1 MLNINKMNKIL
12 IAACFMTG
20 FATFAQKADAVPL
33 DPMKDKNLMTWYHQD
48 FSSSNTY
55 GVNTQ
60 NAYKYLESKGLKAK
74 PVIVGVLDSGVEVD
88 HPGLI
93 KNMWKNVNEVPNNG
107 KDDDG
112 NGYIDDIYGWNFS
125 GGKKVDVDI
134 DNMEVTRVVKK
145 FQSIF
150 EGSNSTQNKAN
161 QAKMPEEFAM
171 YMKSKEIFTKKSV
184 EAKQNY
190 ETYKRIQGMIPLMIT
205 MLNGKNLTQEVVG
218 AIKPT
223 TAEQAM
229 AAAVLSQISR
239 DPSVADKGPAE
250 VQTFLEAQMKEALDY
265 YEPQATKQY
274 NLDYDPRASIVGDNY
289 EDYSERKYGNNHY
302 EGPDAQH
309 GTHVAGIIAGLPQG
323 TEVQYGVGY
332 KTAKIMTVRAVPD
345 GDERD
350 KDIANAVRYAVDN
363 GAKILNMSFG
373 KPVSPGKEVVWDA
386 FKYAESKGVLLVKA
400 AGNENEN
407 IAENVYYPTNFKN
420 VEDAKPFINNM
431 IVVGASTN
439 DNDFLRAS
447 FSNYNQKM
455 VNVFAPGDKIYS
467 TVPDGKYEYLQGTSM
482 ASPVVAGAASV
493 LLAYMPNLTPAQ
505 MIEALVKTSNKSSVN
520 AMINSNTNNRF
531 DLISEAGGVIDLK
544 KAAEYAYTHFYKPSA
559 ITIPSKSTPS
569 KSKKKVIPKKAVTR
583 K

>member
-1 MLNINKMNKIL
+1 MNKIL
-12 IAACFMTG
+12 IAACFMTS
-20 FATFAQKADAVPL
+20 FVSFAQKAEAAL
-33 DPMKDKNLMTWYHQD
+33 EPMQDKNLMTWYHQD
-48 FSSSNTY
+48 FASTNVY
-55 GVNTQ
+55 GVNSQ
-60 NAYKYLESKGLKAK
+60 NAYKYLDSKGLKIK
-74 PVIVGVLDSGVEVD
+74 PVIVGVLDSGVDVE
-88 HPGLI
+88 HPGLV

-125 GGKKVDVDI
+125 GGKNGDIDI

-145 FQSIF
+145 YQSIF
-150 EGSNSTQNKAN
+150 EGPNSTENKAN
-161 QAKMPEEFAM
+161 QAKMPADFAM

-190 ETYKRIQGMIPLMIT
+190 ETYKRIQGIIPSMIA
-205 MLNGKNLTQEVVG
+205 MLGGQNLTQEVIA

-223 TAEQAM
+223 TSEQAM
-229 AAAVLSQISR
+229 AASVLGQISR
-239 DPSVADKGPAE
+239 DPAVTGKSPAE
-250 VQTFLEAQMKEALDY
+250 VQKFLEAQMKEALDY

-274 NLDYDPRASIVGDNY
+274 NLDFDPRASIVGDNY
-289 EDYSERKYGNNHY
+289 DDYNQKNYGNNHY

-323 TEVQYGVGY
+323 TELQYGVGY
-332 KTAKIMTVRAVPD
+332 KTAKIMTVRAVPN

-350 KDIANAVRYAVDN
+350 KDIANAIRYAVDN
-363 GAKILNMSFG
+363 GARILNMSFG
-373 KPVSPGKEVVWDA
+373 KPVSPGKDVVWDA

-400 AGNENEN
+400 AGNENED
-407 IAENVYYPTNFKN
+407 IAENVYFPTNYKN
-420 VEDAKPFINNM
+420 VEDAKPFVNNM

-447 FSNYNQKM
+447 FSNYNQKL

-467 TVPDGKYEYLQGTSM
+467 TIPDGKYEYLQGTSM

-505 MIEALVKTSNKSSVN
+505 IIESLVKTSNKSTVN

-531 DLISEAGGVIDLK
+531 DMISEAGGVIDVR
-544 KAAEYAYTHFYKPSA
+544 KAAEYAYTNFYKS
-559 ITIPSKSTPS
+559 STVNASPT
-569 KSKKKVIPKKAVTR
+569 KATKAPVKKNTYKKKTVYKK